1 MYTFTILDIVTGE
14 TYEKAVEVTNI
25 DTSLDYYVS
34 RQENYYVCLLDKT
47 GNLVDFEN
55 AYVIY
60 KGERIDV
67 TSCID
72 KKDGYCELSISSIAY
87 FLENI
92 GKIENRHE
100 FQHTTQIFEL
110 MKDGK
115 SYFGGIV
122 VAVWPE

>member
-72 KKDGYCELSISSIAY
+72 KKDSYCELSIGSVVY
-87 FLENI
+87 FLEDI
-92 GKIENRHE
+92 GKVEKRNE
-100 FQHTTQIFEL
+100 FAGIRIFEL
-110 MKDGK
+110 IKDEK
-115 SYFGGIV
+115 SYFGGIL
-122 VAVWPE
+122 AVWTE